1 MITHKH
7 LRQVIED
14 IYLNDNNVTEEL
26 LLRLINEFRYSNL
39 YIPAKR
45 ENGTLNFIIY
55 EDESAKITPLFTD
68 LDEFHKFYRDDDIEV
83 LNNSFELYQN
93 IIKTTD
99 IEGYILNPA
108 SEKYLFKKEFILEI
122 KNIPKTSFYTT
133 DPYTEDELKSLY
145 DSIDNQALQHFTD
158 NPQNVG
164 DWEGLFEK
172 LANSYVLG
180 LMVSDFD
187 LTSKAANGII
197 NQKLTGPLANMYVD
211 TIGGRYATIFSSKER
226 LANVNTPKFKY
237 AQIINLATLVN
248 FVLTEDM
255 DGIILNPSCGD
266 VLIPRSVLLKY
277 SLGFERFANDG
288 KLSESFYYLFTLDNF
303 LKLRS

>member
-226 LANVNTPKFKY
+226 LANVNTRKFKY

-288 KLSESFYYLFTLDNF
+288 KLSESFYYLFTLD
-303 LKLRS
+303 

>member
-14 IYLNDNNVTEEL
+14 IYINDNNITEEL

-288 KLSESFYYLFTLDNF
+288 KLSESFYYLFTLD
-303 LKLRS
+303 

>member
-288 KLSESFYYLFTLDNF
+288 KLSESFYYLFTLD
-303 LKLRS
+303 

>member
-7 LRQVIED
+7 LRLVIED
-14 IYLNDNNVTEEL
+14 IYSNDNNITEEL
-26 LLRLINEFRYSNL
+26 LLKLINEFRYSNL

-45 ENGTLNFIIY
+45 ENNTLNFIIY
-55 EDESAKITPLFTD
+55 EDESLKITPLFTD
-68 LDEFHKFYRDDDIEV
+68 LDEFHKFYKDSDIEV

-108 SEKYLFKKEFILEI
+108 SEKYLFKKDFILDI
-122 KNIPKTSFYTT
+122 KNIPKTNFYTT
-133 DPYTEDELKSLY
+133 APYDESELKDLY
-145 DSIDNQALQHFTD
+145 DSIDNAALEYFTD
-158 NPQNVG
+158 NPQNIG

-172 LANSYVLG
+172 LANSYILG
-180 LMVSDFD
+180 LMISDFD
-187 LTSKAANGII
+187 LTSKAVNGVIS
-197 NQKLTGPLANMYVD
+197 QKNTGPLANMYVD
-211 TIGGRYATIFSSKER
+211 TIGGRYATIFSSKDKIKQ
-226 LANVNTPKFKY
+226 VNTSKFKY

-255 DGIILNPSCGD
+255 DGIILNPSGGD

-277 SLGFERFANDG
+277 SLGFERFANDE
-288 KLSESFYYLFTLDNF
+288 KLSESFYYLFLID
-303 LKLRS
+303 

>member
-7 LRQVIED
+7 LRMVIED

-55 EDESAKITPLFTD
+55 DDEGSKITPLFTD
-68 LDEFHKFYRDDDIEV
+68 LDEFHKFYKDAEIEV
-83 LNNSFELYQN
+83 LENPFELYQN
-93 IIKTTD
+93 VIRTTD

-108 SEKYLFKKEFILEI
+108 SEKYLFKREFILGIE
-122 KNIPKTSFYTT
+122 NIPKTNFYTT
-133 DPYTEDELKSLY
+133 NPYSEGELKELY
-145 DSIDNQALQHFTD
+145 ESIDNSDLEAFSD
-158 NPQNVG
+158 NPHNIG
-164 DWEGLFEK
+164 DWERLFEK
-172 LANSYVLG
+172 LSTSRLFT

-187 LTSKAANGII
+187 LAPKAKDGLIS
-197 NQKLTGPLANMYVD
+197 QKSTGPLASMHVD
-211 TIGGRYATIFSSKER
+211 RIGGRYATIFSSKGKLR
-226 LANVNTPKFKY
+226 QADARGYKY

-248 FVLTEDM
+248 FVLSDDM

-277 SLGFERFANDG
+277 SLGFERYANDER
-288 KLSESFYYLFTLDNF
+288 LSESIYYLFLID
-303 LKLRS
+303 

>member
-133 DPYTEDELKSLY
+133 DPYTEDELKRLY

-288 KLSESFYYLFTLDNF
+288 KLSESFYYLFTLD
-303 LKLRS
+303 

>member
-197 NQKLTGPLANMYVD
+197 NQKLTGPIANMYVD

-288 KLSESFYYLFTLDNF
+288 KLSESFYYLFTLD
-303 LKLRS
+303 